1 MLNIK
6 NFLSKILFI
15 LISIIVGLVI
25 CETAL
30 RVIHKFS
37 YNYDIEMWKYAK
49 KLKIKDEN
57 PKIGHTH
64 IKNKSENLQ
73 GVEISINNYGQR
85 DINLNNSII
94 QNYDRSFLILGSSV
108 ALGWGV
114 EQKDT
119 FTNILNKIS
128 EEDKK
133 NWIFINGGI
142 GNYNTERY
150 VNNYLENWKELEFSD
165 IIIHFFVN
173 DTEVIKESKTNFFT
187 THTHLGVI
195 IWKLVNTYKS
205 SFSKDNLDDYY
216 KKRYKEDYEGFKT
229 TLLELERLKNHCKN
243 GLLYLIRKNLD

>member
-119 FTNILNKIS
+119 FTNILNKI
-128 EEDKK
+128 
-133 NWIFINGGI
+133 
-142 GNYNTERY
+142 
-150 VNNYLENWKELEFSD
+150 
-165 IIIHFFVN
+165 
-173 DTEVIKESKTNFFT
+173 
-187 THTHLGVI
+187 
-195 IWKLVNTYKS
+195 
-205 SFSKDNLDDYY
+205 
-216 KKRYKEDYEGFKT
+216 
-229 TLLELERLKNHCKN
+229 
-243 GLLYLIRKNLD
+243 